1 MEYLH
6 FKKLFGILKEE
17 GSMIFQNL
25 SVFQN
30 IMFVLACLGI
40 MLVVIYLVCHYT
52 GLYIANKHGNTDDFD
67 HLQEEDEEPGKFYIN
82 AFTLKGSIILFAITT
97 SVCFL
102 CSLFLNEWI
111 ALTIGLVLGAIVT
124 VLFAYFDKD
133 LFPLPGKV
141 AIVSEEIPAN
151 SLGKGKVIV
160 LEDGRE
166 LDAQTQGKHLKKGKK
181 VVIVEESGK
190 VLVVKKYKRHTK

>member
-1 MEYLH
+1 
-6 FKKLFGILKEE
+6 
-17 GSMIFQNL
+17 MIFQNL

-30 IMFVLACLGI
+30 IMFVLACLGV
-40 MLVVIYLVCHYT
+40 MLVIVYLACHYT

-67 HLQEEDEEPGKFYIN
+67 HMQEEDEEPAKFYVN

-97 SVCFL
+97 AVCFL
-102 CSLFLNEWI
+102 CSLLVNDWI
-111 ALTIGLVLGAIVT
+111 ALAIGLVVGAGIT

-133 LFPLPGKV
+133 LFSLPGKV
-141 AIVSEEIPAN
+141 AIVSEEIPEHN
-151 SLGKGKVIV
+151 SGTGKVIV

-166 LDAQTQGKHLKKGKK
+166 LDATTQGKHLKKGKK
-181 VVIVEESGK
+181 VVIVEESDK